1 MIKLPV
7 ATEALYIPRESLL
20 GSVKEAFVYVAEN
33 NKAILKKI
41 VVGNGNDKFIKVI
54 TGLRE
59 GEKVII
65 NGQINLSD
73 NKAIKI
79 VN

>member
-1 MIKLPV
+1 M
-7 ATEALYIPRESLL
+7 YIPRESLL
-20 GSVKEAFVYVAEN
+20 GSITDAEVYVAEN

-41 VVGNGNDKFIKVI
+41 VVGNGNDKYIKVI
-54 TGLRE
+54 SGLNE
-59 GEKVII
+59 GDKVII
-65 NGQINLSD
+65 NGQINLSE

>member
-1 MIKLPV
+1 M

-20 GSVKEAFVYVAEN
+20 GSITDAEVYVAEN

-41 VVGNGNDKFIKVI
+41 VVGSGNDKYIKVI
-54 TGLRE
+54 SGLKE
-59 GEKVII
+59 GEEVIV
-65 NGQINLSD
+65 NGQINLSE

-79 VN
+79 VK

>member
-7 ATEALYIPRESLL
+7 LAEAAYIPRESLL
-20 GSVKEAFVYVAEN
+20 GSVTDAQVYVAEN

-41 VVGNGNDKFIKVI
+41 VLGNGNDKYIKVI
-54 TGLRE
+54 SGLEE
-59 GEKVII
+59 GEKVIV
-65 NGQINLSD
+65 NGLINLSE